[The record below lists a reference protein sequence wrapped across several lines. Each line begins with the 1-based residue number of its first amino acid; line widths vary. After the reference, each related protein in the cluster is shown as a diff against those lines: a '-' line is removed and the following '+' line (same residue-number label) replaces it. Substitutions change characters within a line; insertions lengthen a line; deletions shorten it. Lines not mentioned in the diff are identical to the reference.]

1 MENDPSLSPT
11 PFLEIRDPQID
22 VKEIMRGIESKIPLP
37 PPTKLELER
46 ISQMQFQPES
56 PEGYRKFDPA
66 GTAHLFEKGIAP
78 PKFTNPKLW
87 FVKGPIKFLFTR
99 FIEFYGLVDKKLSE
113 NRIKA
118 FFSVLHELIRLAKRM
133 QNLEKRFESF
143 YKDYL
148 LQTDV
153 RKLSGEPTFG
163 WASYQFIDDAGLSD
177 DWDLA
182 ISDMK
187 EKGKLEVLFPE
198 WGSLLKKLTI
208 ESIPFHSYTESKN
221 EFEFVQKKITSDIK
235 LVDSLF
241 PLKHLEASHIIIGLS
256 LNKFPSIVLERIF
269 AEISGWLQPG
279 GYLYFSIQLENEDN
293 HSPFQDIQLS
303 KIDLKKLPNYLKT
316 FGLSEERDLTK
327 SSAKKILRYKKIS

>member
-1 MENDPSLSPT
+1 
-11 PFLEIRDPQID
+11 
-22 VKEIMRGIESKIPLP
+22 MRGIESKIPLP

-87 FVKGPIKFLFTR
+87 FVKGPIKFIFTR

-118 FFSVLHELIRLAKRM
+118 FFSVLHELIRIAKRM

-143 YKDYL
+143 YKDHL
-148 LQTDV
+148 LQVDLKSAT
-153 RKLSGEPTFG
+153 GEPKFG
-163 WASYQFIDDAGLSD
+163 WANYQFMDDAGLTD

-187 EKGKLEVLFPE
+187 GKGKLIALFPE
-198 WGSLLKKLTI
+198 WGTLLKKLTI
-208 ESIPFHSYTESKN
+208 ESIPFESYTENKN
-221 EFEFVQKKITSDIK
+221 EFEFVQKKITSNIR
-235 LVDSLF
+235 LSESIF
-241 PLKHLEASHIIIGLS
+241 PLKLSETNHIIIGLS
-256 LNKFPSIVLERIF
+256 LNQFPSIVLERIF
-269 AEISGWLQPG
+269 AEISNALQPNS
-279 GYLYFSIQLENEDN
+279 YLYFSIQLENQNN

-303 KIDLKKLPNYLKT
+303 KIDQRKLPGYLLT
-316 FGLSEERDLTK
+316 FGLSEERDLSK
-327 SSAKKILRYKKIS
+327 SSTKKILRYKKIS